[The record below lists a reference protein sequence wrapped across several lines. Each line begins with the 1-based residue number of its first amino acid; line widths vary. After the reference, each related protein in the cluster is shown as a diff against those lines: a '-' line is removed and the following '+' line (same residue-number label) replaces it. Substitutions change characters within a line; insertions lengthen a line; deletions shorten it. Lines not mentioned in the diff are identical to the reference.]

1 MKLRKLFLWTGNTG
15 QASRRFI
22 RNRNKDITE
31 GQAADFVKWLE
42 KDDSHEKRYQSVE
55 DVWALTGALQND
67 PELLHIMESP
77 ARVDAPVLQLTR
89 RRLVWSGMAAAA
101 AVVLSIGAWAYLTTG
116 VYYTGVSE
124 QRLISLEDG
133 SVILLN
139 TDTRLSVRMSANSRR
154 VVLEKGEAL
163 FEVTHDETRPF
174 LVDTGQG
181 LVRDLGTKFNIYRKA
196 NSVTVSVLE
205 GSVEVETED
214 KSLPDGPQL
223 VTPLTRGQEVTY
235 GDNRIRPKVVPA
247 SVERIEA
254 WRAGRIR
261 FSAETLRDAVGE
273 FNRYSKKEIIL
284 ADPELEAL
292 LVTGTFRIGNTQA
305 LVAALSESY
314 NLEVEETAQ
323 SLTLRSRK

>member
-1 MKLRKLFLWTGNTG
+1 MNIRKLFSCAGNAG
-15 QASRRFI
+15 QASRKFI
-22 RNRNKDITE
+22 RNRDKDITE
-31 GQAADFVKWLE
+31 RQAEGLVKWLAA
-42 KDDSHEKRYQSVE
+42 DDSHEKRYQSVE
-55 DVWALTGALQND
+55 DVWALTGALQSD
-67 PELLHIMESP
+67 AELLRIME
-77 ARVDAPVLQLTR
+77 APMAVEKPLLQLTR
-89 RRLVWSGMAAAA
+89 RRLIWSGMAAAA
-101 AVVLSIGAWAYLTTG
+101 AVVLSIGVWAYLTAG

-139 TDTRLSVRMSANSRR
+139 TDTRLSVRMSATSRQ

-163 FEVTHDETRPF
+163 FEVTHDENRPF

-196 NSVTVSVLE
+196 DSVTVSVLE
-205 GSVEVETED
+205 GSVEVETKD
-214 KSLPDGPQL
+214 KSIPDSPQL

-235 GDNRIRPKVVPA
+235 SDIHIRPKVVPA
-247 SVERIEA
+247 RVERIDA

-261 FSAETLRDAVGE
+261 FSAETLRDAVDE

-284 ADPELEAL
+284 GDPKLEAL

-305 LVAALSESY
+305 LVAALAESY
-314 NLEVEETAQ
+314 DLEVEETTQ
-323 SLTLRSRK
+323 SLTLRSKK